1 MQEICKIE
9 TLHQFVQAV
18 NQIKLKS
25 YRLEK
30 TPTLLFR
37 GQSDSKF
44 NLLPSLARRP
54 LQTMYNSWQM
64 VERSLIQTAQQK
76 FPTIFSDTDYP
87 VILLA
92 KLQHYGIYT
101 RLLDLTANAFVALF
115 FACAG
120 NQDKDGEVFAF
131 SANLCSAYRPIA
143 NAIADTYRLTENT
156 ITYIENYFYKAMK
169 QPYCSRLLYPNWEH
183 NMERGLEYF
192 IRTLKR
198 PIFIEAGNICE
209 RQKNQGGYFLLFPN
223 KTEHLED
230 NHMIITDELIGLEK
244 TDEKIVKRFIIP
256 KTAKQELLNQLSRF
270 GVTKE
275 FLFSDNVDEV
285 CQCVIAQH
293 KKCYFEAEY
302 FLKL

>member
-9 TLHQFVQAV
+9 TLHQFVQEV
-18 NQIKLKS
+18 NQIELKS
-25 YRLEK
+25 DISEK
-30 TPTLLFR
+30 LLTLLFR
-37 GQSDSKF
+37 GQSNSNFD
-44 NLLPSLARRP
+44 LLPSLARRP
-54 LQTMYNSWQM
+54 LKTWANSWQM
-64 VERSLIQTAQQK
+64 VENSLVQTAQQK
-76 FPTIFSDTDYP
+76 FPTIFPDSDYP

-131 SANLCSAYRPIA
+131 SANLCSAYLPVA
-143 NAIADTYRLTENT
+143 NAIADTYRLTNNT
-156 ITYIENYFYKAMK
+156 TTYIENYFYRAMK

-192 IRTLKR
+192 IGTLKR

-223 KTEHLED
+223 KLHQTTD
-230 NHMIITDELIGLEK
+230 NNTIVTDELINLEK
-244 TDEKIVKRFIIP
+244 TDKIVVKRFIIP
-256 KTAKQELLNQLSRF
+256 KEVKPGLLDQLSRF
-270 GVTKE
+270 GITKE

-293 KKCYFEAEY
+293 KKYYPEAGY
-302 FLKL
+302 IFKL